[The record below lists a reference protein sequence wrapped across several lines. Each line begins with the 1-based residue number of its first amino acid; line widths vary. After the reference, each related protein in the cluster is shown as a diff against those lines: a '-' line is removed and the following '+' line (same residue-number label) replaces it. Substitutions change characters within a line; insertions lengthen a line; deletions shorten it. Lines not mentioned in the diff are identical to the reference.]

1 MKNPLSDKRKAIPTK
16 QRTILGVK
24 AGKFAE
30 FCGWYGMMA
39 LIVAYFLVSFSW
51 VPADGIIFQILNLT
65 GGIGLLIVAASKGVL
80 QSVIL
85 NFFWAII
92 GIIAI
97 VRIFL

>member
-1 MKNPLSDKRKAIPTK
+1 MTQPKP
-16 QRTILGVK
+16 ILGIK
-24 AGKFAE
+24 AGRFAE
-30 FCGWYGMMA
+30 FSGWYGMIA
-39 LIVAYFLVSFSW
+39 LIIAYFLVSFSW
-51 VPADGIIFQILNLT
+51 ITADGLVFQLLNLT
-65 GGIGLLIVAASKGVL
+65 GGIGLLIVAASKRVL

>member
-1 MKNPLSDKRKAIPTK
+1 MDQPKL
-16 QRTILGVK
+16 ILGIK
-24 AGKFAE
+24 AGKLSE
-30 FCGWYGMMA
+30 FCGWYGMIA

-51 VPADGIIFQILNLT
+51 IAGDGLVYQLLNLT
-65 GGIGLLIVAASKGVL
+65 GGVGLLIVAASKGVV

-92 GIIAI
+92 GVIAI

>member
-1 MKNPLSDKRKAIPTK
+1 MSVTK
-16 QRTILGVK
+16 PILGIK

-30 FCGWYGMMA
+30 VCGWYGMIA

-51 VPADGIIFQILNLT
+51 ITGDGIVYQLLNLT

-97 VRIFL
+97 ARIFV

>member
-1 MKNPLSDKRKAIPTK
+1 MMAAK
-16 QRTILGVK
+16 QKTILGIK
-24 AGKFAE
+24 PSKFTE
-30 FCGWYGMMA
+30 FLGWYGMIA

-51 VPADGIIFQILNLT
+51 IEADGIIFQILNLT
-65 GGIGLLIVAASKGVL
+65 GGAGLLIVAASKGVL

-85 NFFWAII
+85 NLFWAVI

>member
-1 MKNPLSDKRKAIPTK
+1 MPVK
-16 QRTILGVK
+16 QRTILGIK
-24 AGKFAE
+24 SNKFTE
-30 FCGWYGMMA
+30 FCGWYGMIA

-51 VPADGIIFQILNLT
+51 ISADGMIFQILNLT
-65 GGIGLLIVAASKGVL
+65 GGIGLLIVAASKGVV

-92 GIIAI
+92 GIVAI

>member
-1 MKNPLSDKRKAIPTK
+1 MAQQKS
-16 QRTILGVK
+16 ILGIK
-24 AGKFAE
+24 PSWFTE
-30 FCGWYGMMA
+30 FLGWYGMIA

-51 VPADGIIFQILNLT
+51 IEADGLVFQILNLT
-65 GGIGLLIVAASKGVL
+65 GGIGLLIVAASKGVT

-85 NFFWAII
+85 NLFWAVI